1 MARCSNRCAV
11 STVLVMPSLRSQHR
25 PSICP
30 LAATLALSLAS
41 LALAAEPERV
51 SYALIV
57 ANNASL
63 NPKMADL
70 RYADDDGARYYELF
84 APQARETVLLSV
96 LDPETQARHPG
107 LAARTQPP
115 TRAVLKESLSRL
127 HARMAEDR
135 QAGRVPVLYFV
146 FTGHGQR
153 GPAGEGTVSL
163 LDGHFSRTDL
173 YNQVITPSTASF
185 IHLIVDA
192 CDSYFF
198 VNSRGALP
206 IAPAHTAAVTQHLAS
221 RELDRYPHVGVV
233 LSTSTAQESH
243 EWSTISAGV
252 FSHQVRSALAGA
264 ADVNRDGRVE
274 YSELMAFIA
283 AASQGVEDVRGKLD
297 IFARPP
303 PLDRSA
309 PLADLGRNSG
319 LGYLL
324 VPEGI
329 GGRMWVEDTR
339 GVRVADFH
347 KERERPLALA
357 LPPSRNYYLRM
368 EGREVRFTMPRVG
381 AVVDAGGLTW
391 STSPVA
397 SRGPVE
403 DAFRD
408 RLFSV
413 EFGPRFYSGY
423 VASLG
428 EPPVAMDEGPDL
440 SP

>member
-1 MARCSNRCAV
+1 MLSPRSLLRV
-11 STVLVMPSLRSQHR
+11 SLR
-25 PSICP
+25 P
-30 LAATLALSLAS
+30 LAASLALLLAS
-41 LALAAEPERV
+41 PALAAEPERV

-63 NPKMADL
+63 DPKQADL

-84 APQARETVLLSV
+84 ALQARETVLLSV
-96 LDPETQARHPG
+96 LDSETQARHPG

-115 TRAVLKESLSRL
+115 TRAVLQESMARL
-127 HARMAEDR
+127 NERMAEDR
-135 QAGRVPVLYFV
+135 KAGRAPVLYFV

-153 GPAGEGTVSL
+153 GSAGEGTVSL
-163 LDGHFSRTDL
+163 LDGPFSRTDL
-173 YNQVITPSTASF
+173 YKQIIGPSSASF

-198 VNSRGALP
+198 VNARGALP
-206 IAPAHTAAVTQHLAS
+206 IGPAQTAAVAQHLAS

-233 LSTSTAQESH
+233 LSTSSARESH

-303 PLDRSA
+303 PLNRNAALS
-309 PLADLGRNSG
+309 DLSRNTG

-347 KERERPLALA
+347 KERERPLVLA
-357 LPPSRNYYLRM
+357 LPPSRSYYLRM
-368 EGREVRFTMPRVG
+368 EGREARLTMQRAG
-381 AVVDAGGLTW
+381 AIVDAGGLAW
-391 STSPVA
+391 SSSTMA

-403 DAFRD
+403 EAFRD
-408 RLFSV
+408 KLFSV
-413 EFGPRFYSGY
+413 AFGPRFYSGY

-428 EPPVAMDEGPDL
+428 QLPVAMDDGPDL

>member
-1 MARCSNRCAV
+1 
-11 STVLVMPSLRSQHR
+11 MPSPRSLAR
-25 PSICP
+25 LSLCP
-30 LAATLALSLAS
+30 LLLLLGLVAAWPARAE
-41 LALAAEPERV
+41 EPERV
-51 SYALIV
+51 SYALII

-63 NPKMADL
+63 DPKQAAL

-84 APQARETVLLSV
+84 APQTRDTVLLSV
-96 LDPETQARHPG
+96 LDAETQARHPG

-115 TRAVLKESLSRL
+115 TRAVLKESLARL
-127 HARMAEDR
+127 NTQMSEDR
-135 QAGRVPVLYFV
+135 KAGRVPVLYFI

-153 GPAGEGTVSL
+153 GAAGEGTVSL
-163 LDGHFSRTDL
+163 LDGPFNRSDL
-173 YNQVITPSTASF
+173 YSQVITPSPASF

-198 VNSRGALP
+198 VNSRGGLP
-206 IAPAHTAAVTQHLAS
+206 IGPAQTAAVTRHLAS
-221 RELDRYPHVGVV
+221 RELDRYPQVGVV
-233 LSTSTAQESH
+233 LSTSSARESH
-243 EWSTISAGV
+243 EWSTLSAGV

-274 YSELMAFIA
+274 YSELTAFIA

-309 PLADLGRNSG
+309 PLSDLGRSSG

-324 VPEGI
+324 VPEGL
-329 GGRMWVEDTR
+329 GGRMWIEDTK

-347 KERERPLALA
+347 KERERPLVLA
-357 LPPSRNYYLRM
+357 LRPDRGYYLRM
-368 EGREVRFTMPRVG
+368 EGREARLTVPRAG
-381 AVVDAGGLTW
+381 AVVDAGGLPW
-391 STSPVA
+391 STSAVA

-403 DAFRD
+403 EAFRD
-408 RLFSV
+408 KLFGV
-413 EFGPRFYSGY
+413 AFGPSFYSGY

>member
-1 MARCSNRCAV
+1 
-11 STVLVMPSLRSQHR
+11 MPSPRSLSR
-25 PSICP
+25 
-30 LAATLALSLAS
+30 LALCQLLLLLGLMPAGPVW
-41 LALAAEPERV
+41 AAEPERV
-51 SYALIV
+51 SYALII

-63 NPKMADL
+63 DPKLAAL

-96 LDPETQARHPG
+96 LDEETQARHPG
-107 LAARTQPP
+107 LAARTRPP
-115 TRAVLKESLSRL
+115 TRAGLKESLARL
-127 HARMAEDR
+127 NAKMAQDR
-135 QAGRVPVLYFV
+135 KAGLAPVLYFI

-153 GPAGEGTVSL
+153 GAAGEGTVSL
-163 LDGHFSRTDL
+163 LDGPFNRSDL
-173 YNQVITPSTASF
+173 YSQVITPSPASF

-198 VNSRGALP
+198 VNARGALP
-206 IAPAHTAAVTQHLAS
+206 IGPAQTAAVTRHLAS
-221 RELDRYPHVGVV
+221 RELDRYPQVGVV
-233 LSTSTAQESH
+233 LSTSTARESH
-243 EWSTISAGV
+243 EWSTLSAGV

-274 YSELMAFIA
+274 YTELTAFIA
-283 AASQGVEDVRGKLD
+283 AASQGIEDVRGKLD

-309 PLADLGRNSG
+309 PLSDLGRNSG

-339 GVRVADFH
+339 GVRVADFN
-347 KERERPLALA
+347 KERERPLVLA
-357 LPPSRNYYLRM
+357 LPPERSYYLRSA
-368 EGREVRFTMPRVG
+368 GREARLTMPRAG
-381 AVVDAGGLTW
+381 AVMDAGGLAW
-391 STSPVA
+391 STSVVA
-397 SRGPVE
+397 SRGAME
-403 DAFRD
+403 EAFRD
-408 RLFSV
+408 KLFGV
-413 EFGPRFYSGY
+413 AFGPSFYSGY

-428 EPPVAMDEGPDL
+428 EAPVGMDEGPDL

>member
-1 MARCSNRCAV
+1 MLPPDL
-11 STVLVMPSLRSQHR
+11 TLTMTTLRSAPR
-25 PSICP
+25 VSLWLLVLGLGLLMAGP
-30 LAATLALSLAS
+30 ARATP
-41 LALAAEPERV
+41 PERV
-51 SYALIV
+51 SYALII

-63 NPKMADL
+63 DPKLAPL

-84 APQARETVLLSV
+84 APQMQETVLLSV
-96 LDPETQARHPG
+96 LDAETQARHPG
-107 LAARTQPP
+107 LASRTQPP
-115 TRAVLKESLSRL
+115 TRQALKQSLARL
-127 HARMAEDR
+127 HARMVEDKA
-135 QAGRVPVLYFV
+135 AGRQPVLYFV

-153 GPAGEGTVSL
+153 GAAGEGTVSL
-163 LDGHFSRTDL
+163 LDGAFTRTDL
-173 YNQVITPSTASF
+173 YKEVITPSPASF
-185 IHLIVDA
+185 LHLIVDA

-198 VNSRGALP
+198 VNARGALP
-206 IAPAHTAAVTQHLAS
+206 VGPAHTAAVTQHLSS

-243 EWSTISAGV
+243 EWSTIASGV

-264 ADVNRDGRVE
+264 ADVNADGRVE
-274 YSELMAFIA
+274 YSELTAFIA

-303 PLDRSA
+303 QLDRSA
-309 PLADLGRNSG
+309 ALSDLGRNSG

-324 VPEGI
+324 LPEGLS
-329 GGRMWVEDTR
+329 GRMWVEDAR
-339 GVRVADFH
+339 GVRVAEFH

-357 LPPSRNYYLRM
+357 LVPGRGYYLRM
-368 EGREVRFTMPRVG
+368 PGRETRLTVPKAG
-381 AVVDAGGLTW
+381 AVVDAGGLSW
-391 STSPVA
+391 NSSAVA

-408 RLFSV
+408 KLFGV
-413 EFGPRFYSGY
+413 AFGPRFYSGY

-428 EPPVAMDEGPDL
+428 ESPVPLDEGPDL

>member
-1 MARCSNRCAV
+1 LLVLGLS
-11 STVLVMPSLRSQHR
+11 LVMTGPAR
-25 PSICP
+25 
-30 LAATLALSLAS
+30 AASS
-41 LALAAEPERV
+41 ERV
-51 SYALIV
+51 SYALII

-63 NPKMADL
+63 DPKLAPL

-84 APQARETVLLSV
+84 APQTQETVLLSV
-96 LDPETQARHPG
+96 LDAETQSRHPG

-115 TRAVLKESLSRL
+115 TRQALKQSLERL
-127 HARMAEDR
+127 HARMNEDKA
-135 QAGRVPVLYFV
+135 AGRTPVLYFV

-163 LDGHFSRTDL
+163 LDGAFTRTDL
-173 YNQVITPSTASF
+173 YKEVITPSPASF
-185 IHLIVDA
+185 LHLIVDA

-206 IAPAHTAAVTQHLAS
+206 VGPAQTAAVTRHLAS
-221 RELDRYPHVGVV
+221 RELDRYPQVGVV

-243 EWSTISAGV
+243 EWSAISSGV

-264 ADVNRDGRVE
+264 ADVNSDGRVE
-274 YSELMAFIA
+274 YSELTAFIA

-309 PLADLGRNSG
+309 ALSDLGRDSG

-324 VPEGI
+324 VPEGLS
-329 GGRMWVEDTR
+329 GRMWVEDAR
-339 GVRVADFH
+339 GVRVAEFH
-347 KERERPLALA
+347 KERERSLALA
-357 LPPSRNYYLRM
+357 LTPGRGYYLRM
-368 EGREVRFTMPRVG
+368 AGREMRLTVPKAG
-381 AVVDAGGLTW
+381 AVVDASGLSW
-391 STSPVA
+391 GPQAVA

-408 RLFSV
+408 KLFGV
-413 EFGPRFYSGY
+413 AFGPRFYSGY

-428 EPPVAMDEGPDL
+428 DSPVAMDEGLDL

>member
-1 MARCSNRCAV
+1 MRLLRCA
-11 STVLVMPSLRSQHR
+11 P
-25 PSICP
+25 
-30 LAATLALSLAS
+30 LALSWVVLLVGAAAS
-41 LALAAEPERV
+41 AAPEQV
-51 SYALIV
+51 SYALIL
-57 ANNASL
+57 ANNTGL
-63 NPKMADL
+63 EPKQAPL

-84 APQARETVLLSV
+84 APRTREAVLLSV
-96 LDPETQARHPG
+96 MDSETQALHPG
-107 LAARTQPP
+107 LAALTRPP
-115 TRAVLKESLSRL
+115 SRAALKEALGRL
-127 HARMAEDR
+127 NARMAEDR
-135 QAGRVPVLYFV
+135 ARGAVPVLYFV
-146 FTGHGQR
+146 FTGHGKR
-153 GPAGEGTVSL
+153 GAAGEGMVSL
-163 LDGHFSRTDL
+163 LDGPLTRTDL
-173 YNQVITPSTASF
+173 YSQVIAPSTASF

-198 VNSRGALP
+198 VNARGALP

-309 PLADLGRNSG
+309 PLTDLGRNSG

-381 AVVDAGGLTW
+381 AVVDVGGLTW

-428 EPPVAMDEGPDL
+428 EAPVAMDEGPDL

>member
-1 MARCSNRCAV
+1 M
-11 STVLVMPSLRSQHR
+11 TSLRSAPR
-25 PSICP
+25 
-30 LAATLALSLAS
+30 AS
-41 LALAAEPERV
+41 LWLLVLGLGLLPVGPARAAPAERV
-51 SYALIV
+51 TYALIV

-63 NPKMADL
+63 DPKLAPL

-84 APQARETVLLSV
+84 APQTQETVLLSV
-96 LDPETQARHPG
+96 LDAETQTRHPG

-115 TRAVLKESLSRL
+115 TREALKQSLSRL
-127 HARMAEDR
+127 FSRMTEDKA
-135 QAGRVPVLYFV
+135 AGRTPVLYFV

-153 GPAGEGTVSL
+153 GPAGEGTVTL
-163 LDGHFSRTDL
+163 LDGAFTRTDL
-173 YNQVITPSTASF
+173 YKEVIAPSTASF
-185 IHLIVDA
+185 LHLIVDA

-206 IAPAHTAAVTQHLAS
+206 VGPAQKVAVTQHLAT
-221 RELDRYPHVGVV
+221 RELDRYPQVGVV

-243 EWSTISAGV
+243 EWSAIASGV

-264 ADVNRDGRVE
+264 GDVNADGRVE

-283 AASQGVEDVRGKLD
+283 SASQGVEDVRGKLD

-309 PLADLGRNSG
+309 ALSDLGRSSQ

-324 VPEGI
+324 VPEGYA
-329 GGRMWVEDTR
+329 GRMWVEDSR
-339 GVRVADFH
+339 GVRVAEFH
-347 KERERPLALA
+347 KERERALALA
-357 LPPSRNYYLRM
+357 LTPGRGYYLRSP
-368 EGREVRFTMPRVG
+368 GREARLTVPKAG
-381 AVVDAGGLTW
+381 AVVDAGGLAW
-391 STSPVA
+391 GPPAIA

-408 RLFSV
+408 KLFGV
-413 EFGPRFYSGY
+413 AFGPRFYSGF

-428 EPPVAMDEGPDL
+428 EAPVAMDEGPDL